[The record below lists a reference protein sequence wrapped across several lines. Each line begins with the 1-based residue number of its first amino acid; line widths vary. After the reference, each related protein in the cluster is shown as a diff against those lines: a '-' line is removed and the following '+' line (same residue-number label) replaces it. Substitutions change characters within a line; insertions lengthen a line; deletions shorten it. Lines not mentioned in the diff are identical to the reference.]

1 MAMWRGTVLV
11 LTDISAVVTV
21 GSCERKANVAN
32 RLEYR
37 SMNRFCGPSVK
48 RLTGCG
54 LTQTPLFIGVGV
66 GLACLSRS
74 VVGAFGLLEC

>member
-11 LTDISAVVTV
+11 LTDISAGVTV

-37 SMNRFCGPSVK
+37 SMNRFCGTFRK
-48 RLTGCG
+48 
-54 LTQTPLFIGVGV
+54 TPHRM
-66 GLACLSRS
+66 RS
-74 VVGAFGLLEC
+74 DTDALVYWRWRRIGLLE